1 MPHEIY
7 GRRWQ
12 NITSI
17 HGMHIF
23 VNAFICG
30 LYKTRT
36 FLNMYF
42 LDAHLCEY
50 GISVITRLHGLPN
63 MCPNHHNECAITMC
77 ETYVH
82 PILTIFVFCK

>member
-1 MPHEIY
+1 MPHEIC
-7 GRRWQ
+7 GKRWQ
-12 NITSI
+12 DITSI
-17 HGMHIF
+17 CGMHIF